1 MTVGDIMSGNMLQ
14 LKDIAN
20 STYSAEYLS
29 AVTPLS
35 DGESYAMI
43 SKDGRKIV
51 KYSYKTG
58 KQTGVLFDV
67 GNTIGESIDAFDN
80 YIMSPDGTKML
91 IQTNTKKYI
100 AVHLLPLITF
110 IILQTEGWNGYLI
123 KA

>member
-20 STYSAEYLS
+20 GTYSAEYLS

-43 SKDGRKIV
+43 SKDGRQIV

-91 IQTNTKKYI
+91 IQTNTKKNISPFIYC
-100 AVHLLPLITF
+100 HLLHL
-110 IILQTEGWNGYLI
+110 
-123 KA
+123 